1 MIVPIIPRLH
11 IVKPLPLE
19 SEMQI
24 AKLLAIIPPKNTKCE
39 YSKIERNKTIDIGAT
54 MPNKLNMKDKIK
66 SDLLDFNDFC
76 SRLSV
81 LLLNNI
87 LLSPTFY
94 IMQIFVVLQGEN
106 SKR

>member
-19 SEMQI
+19 SEIQI

-54 MPNKLNMKDKIK
+54 MPNKLNTKDKTK
-66 SDLLDFNDFC
+66 SGLFAFNVFG

-81 LLLNNI
+81 LLLKNI
-87 LLSPTFY
+87 LHSPAFLHSENY
-94 IMQIFVVLQGEN
+94 NKPIFLALYN
-106 SKR
+106 